1 MKAIRLLSVFLAACF
16 LLCMLPAKAEAETA
30 TTVTKATVVSR
41 LNYLI
46 NKLNGK
52 FFTVT
57 GEPCN
62 KPAVS
67 GHACEN
73 CRLFNVTQAKWFQ
86 DLIDKY
92 PNENPS
98 VTHHYYSSSLTNGRS
113 CCGFANFVAW
123 YLFTNS
129 TSDSISL
136 KKVGTGTMTYQTLQT
151 LNAQPG
157 DILRRGSSTSGDGD
171 HSMVLVSYD
180 ENGYTILE
188 SNGYATN
195 KAAGNC
201 LVEKET
207 VSYKEAS
214 YVTVSRAAN
223 YDYSSTD
230 SLATSTYT
238 NAVVKAAYS
247 GNVKAAPYADA
258 ETLDSYS
265 VGDTFTIGAYGTN
278 KYDNI
283 WYQILSGPCAGG
295 YVFSGDMTLQEY
307 VDDVTFTKKG
317 TLPSSYIAG
326 NYQQAKEEITSRHKL
341 TSVTASILQ
350 GGTVLYTATTSP
362 NTNGTF
368 SIYVPAID
376 NAMKFAK
383 LSAGDYTFKVTA
395 TVTATLDSQEKDST
409 AGTGQFCYAEKTF
422 TEVYTYN
429 FKVLP
434 AGSVTVIYGDPSSTY
449 ASKYG
454 FINDTNAGIVHS
466 VVKPSGTTVSAQGMY
481 LYDANKD
488 TLKSCS
494 YGSSTSASTT
504 SYHMWFD
511 VQDEVGYTLTP
522 GTQYYY
528 RFFVVINGT
537 THWSDMYSF
546 TTTGHSHSYGNWL
559 HNGTQHW
566 KACSCGATTG
576 TANHTWNSGV
586 ITTQPTATAAGI
598 KTYTCTTCNR
608 TKTESVSATGY
619 TLTVKSADTSMGTVT
634 GGGNYAAGSSV
645 TIKAT
650 PLSGYEFVSW
660 NDGSTSP
667 SRSITVNANVT
678 YTATFKKEAPKD
690 AATFSIAHVTGRPG
704 QTVDVTVSLENNPDI
719 AAFCVEIGFD
729 NTIVTPVSVTV
740 NTELIPSV
748 VTNIGNSNVSSSISI
763 VYSDATG
770 FTGNG
775 VLFTVSFAIAE
786 NAGEGRTVLNCT
798 IGEEDVVGNGTVSE
812 FVTAIGNNGSIDVK
826 KNILYGDCNLD
837 GKVNILDSVFL
848 DRYFA
853 KWDLGVTEEN
863 MLTMDTNGDGKVNIL
878 DSVLLKRYFAKWE
891 VTLGPQE

>member
-1 MKAIRLLSVFLAACF
+1 
-16 LLCMLPAKAEAETA
+16 
-30 TTVTKATVVSR
+30 
-41 LNYLI
+41 
-46 NKLNGK
+46 
-52 FFTVT
+52 
-57 GEPCN
+57 
-62 KPAVS
+62 
-67 GHACEN
+67 
-73 CRLFNVTQAKWFQ
+73 
-86 DLIDKY
+86 
-92 PNENPS
+92 
-98 VTHHYYSSSLTNGRS
+98 
-113 CCGFANFVAW
+113 
-123 YLFTNS
+123 
-129 TSDSISL
+129 
-136 KKVGTGTMTYQTLQT
+136 
-151 LNAQPG
+151 
-157 DILRRGSSTSGDGD
+157 
-171 HSMVLVSYD
+171 
-180 ENGYTILE
+180 
-188 SNGYATN
+188 
-195 KAAGNC
+195 
-201 LVEKET
+201 
-207 VSYKEAS
+207 
-214 YVTVSRAAN
+214 
-223 YDYSSTD
+223 
-230 SLATSTYT
+230 
-238 NAVVKAAYS
+238 
-247 GNVKAAPYADA
+247 
-258 ETLDSYS
+258 
-265 VGDTFTIGAYGTN
+265 
-278 KYDNI
+278 
-283 WYQILSGPCAGG
+283 
-295 YVFSGDMTLQEY
+295 
-307 VDDVTFTKKG
+307 
-317 TLPSSYIAG
+317 
-326 NYQQAKEEITSRHKL
+326 
-341 TSVTASILQ
+341 
-350 GGTVLYTATTSP
+350 
-362 NTNGTF
+362 
-368 SIYVPAID
+368 
-376 NAMKFAK
+376 
-383 LSAGDYTFKVTA
+383 
-395 TVTATLDSQEKDST
+395 
-409 AGTGQFCYAEKTF
+409 
-422 TEVYTYN
+422 
-429 FKVLP
+429 
-434 AGSVTVIYGDPSSTY
+434 
-449 ASKYG
+449 
-454 FINDTNAGIVHS
+454 
-466 VVKPSGTTVSAQGMY
+466 
-481 LYDANKD
+481 
-488 TLKSCS
+488 
-494 YGSSTSASTT
+494 
-504 SYHMWFD
+504 
-511 VQDEVGYTLTP
+511 
-522 GTQYYY
+522 
-528 RFFVVINGT
+528 
-537 THWSDMYSF
+537 MYSF